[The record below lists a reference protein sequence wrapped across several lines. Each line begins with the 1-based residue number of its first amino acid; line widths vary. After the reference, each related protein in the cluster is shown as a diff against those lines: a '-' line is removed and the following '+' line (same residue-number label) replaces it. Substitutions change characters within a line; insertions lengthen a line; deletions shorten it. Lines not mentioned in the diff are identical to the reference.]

1 MELADEEGYFAAL
14 VPKAEKTDCYTVE
27 VRMQD
32 GQIKEVCD
40 PYCFGPVITK
50 KIQKNSTMESI
61 IMYTTFWAHTR

>member
-1 MELADEEGYFAAL
+1 MKRGIFQQL

-40 PYCFGPVITK
+40 PYCFGACDHTK